1 MSSSNDERRTLSR
14 DDSRFVK
21 SLAEGYAPEPMTPAQ
36 QVAFD
41 EALRERIEGR
51 SSRWRPM
58 AALSIPAVAAA
69 ALAALWLVSGD
80 ARLGSAPSRAPTI
93 TAEAWEAALLSPDDV
108 VDADASEGDEMLP
121 DEYLA
126 IASAFL

>member
-1 MSSSNDERRTLSR
+1 MSASNDEQRTLARS
-14 DDSRFVK
+14 DSRFVEK
-21 SLAEGYAPEPMTPAQ
+21 LAEGYAPEPMAPAR

-58 AALSIPAVAAA
+58 ALAIPAAA
-69 ALAALWLVSGD
+69 ALAAVWLFAGD
-80 ARLGSAPSRAPTI
+80 AHLASAPDPVPVI
-93 TAEAWEAALLSPDDV
+93 TAEAWEEALLSPDVLSDL
-108 VDADASEGDEMLP
+108 DAREDDELLP
-121 DEYLA
+121 EEYFA